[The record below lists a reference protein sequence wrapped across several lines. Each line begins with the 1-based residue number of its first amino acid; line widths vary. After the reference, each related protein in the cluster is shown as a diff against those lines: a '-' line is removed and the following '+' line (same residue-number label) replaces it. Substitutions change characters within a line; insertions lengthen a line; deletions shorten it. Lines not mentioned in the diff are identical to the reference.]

1 MQKKTKCWIDLFFLI
16 SDIDLKVQTNQV
28 KLYFLRLD
36 SIYFIFTYRKAAGWP
51 GLNWPLSLIMFIF
64 WYLVKRTAGIK
75 AYFISIPGLQD
86 CWNWFSCLDAFM
98 VPVKLPVKGSTNPIR
113 GSERGWKVIS
123 GQQLF
128 LARSYRGPG
137 SLFLRYSF
145 IWASSPSSDP
155 WSVLLFSEI

>member
-1 MQKKTKCWIDLFFLI
+1 MQKKPPKVLNRSFFI
-16 SDIDLKVQTNQV
+16 SNIDLKVQANQV
-28 KLYFLRLD
+28 KLCLLGLD
-36 SIYFIFTYRKAAGWP
+36 SIYFIFTYIKAAGWP
-51 GLNWPLSLIMFIF
+51 GLNWPLSLIMFLF
-64 WYLVKRTAGIK
+64 GYLVKRTAGIK

-86 CWNWFSCLDAFM
+86 CWNWFSCLDDFM

-128 LARSYRGPG
+128 LARSFRGPG
-137 SLFLRYSF
+137 SLFFRYSF